1 MLQLLPGSTEEEGT
15 EYIYLKMPEGSIN
28 KHHHWIANGNKK
40 NEKASS
46 LWWRF
51 APRKPQVK
59 ET

>member
-46 LWWRF
+46 L
-51 APRKPQVK
+51 
-59 ET
+59 